1 MEQEGG
7 RRLLLLSMRS
17 VRPFSMLF
25 ILAETCSDVNAGR
38 QENGMDL
45 SRARILIIRLS
56 AIGDVLHATPVARA
70 LRRALPQAYIA
81 WLASPPASELVA
93 SCAEVDET
101 IVWDRRPFDRAVA
114 QGRIVRALRLLREA
128 RALLKERRFDIVLD
142 VQDLLLT
149 GVLAYLSGA
158 GCRIGVRERHEGAGF
173 FMTQKAPRLEEP
185 HKVRRYLAALAPLG
199 IAHEDVRI
207 TLQLPAALA
216 GFAAPFF
223 AAHAVTGARAIL
235 LVSLC
240 TTWRS
245 KEWPPERFVAA
256 LAALEEDV
264 QIVFL
269 GSSADRPVIRAAME
283 RLALFWRGRAV
294 SVAGET
300 SLLETAA
307 LMKAA
312 TLLLCPDTGPLH
324 IAAAVGL
331 PTLSLWG
338 PTRPAIYGPLHGQN
352 FFIETPH
359 PCAPCCKTRCPLGT
373 NACMKAIEAQ
383 DVARRLG
390 EALAMVRQG
399 RASR

>member
-1 MEQEGG
+1 
-7 RRLLLLSMRS
+7 
-17 VRPFSMLF
+17 
-25 ILAETCSDVNAGR
+25 
-38 QENGMDL
+38 MDL

-70 LRRALPQAYIA
+70 LRRALPAAHIA
-81 WLASPPASELVA
+81 WLASPPADELLTA
-93 SCAEVDET
+93 CPEIDELL
-101 IVWDRRPFDRAVA
+101 VWDRRPFDRAVA
-114 QGRIVRALRLLREA
+114 HGRFLEAFRLLGKA
-128 RALLKERRFDIVLD
+128 RALLVPRRFDIALD

-149 GVLAYLSGA
+149 GILARLSGA
-158 GCRIGVRERHEGAGF
+158 PRRIGVRERHEGAGF
-173 FMTQKAPRLEEP
+173 FMTEKAPKMAEP
-185 HKVRRYLAALAPLG
+185 HKVRRYLASLASLG
-199 IAHEDVRI
+199 IAHEDTRI
-207 TLQLPAALA
+207 ALQLPAALT

-223 AAHAVTGARAIL
+223 AARSIAPDRPIV

-240 TTWRS
+240 TTWQS
-245 KEWPPERFVAA
+245 KEWPPERFCAA
-256 LAALEEDV
+256 LAALPEDV

-269 GSSADRPVIRAAME
+269 GSGADRPVIEEARKTLEAS
-283 RLALFWRGRAV
+283 WRGKAV

-307 LMKAA
+307 LMKEA

-338 PTRPAIYGPLHGQN
+338 PTRPTIYGPLHGRN
-352 FFIETPH
+352 IFIESPY
-359 PCAPCCKTRCPLGT
+359 PCAPCCKTRCPSGT

-390 EALAMVRQG
+390 EVLEMMRMGHGGEGSV
-399 RASR
+399 

>member
-1 MEQEGG
+1 
-7 RRLLLLSMRS
+7 
-17 VRPFSMLF
+17 
-25 ILAETCSDVNAGR
+25 
-38 QENGMDL
+38 MDL
-45 SRARILIIRLS
+45 SHARILIIRLS

-70 LRRALPQAYIA
+70 LRRALPAAHIA
-81 WLASPPASELVA
+81 WLASPPADELLTA
-93 SCAEVDET
+93 CPEIDELL
-101 IVWDRRPFDRAVA
+101 VWDRRPFDHAVA
-114 QGRIVRALRLLREA
+114 HGRFREAFRLLREA
-128 RALLKERRFDIVLD
+128 RALLAPRRFDVVLD

-149 GVLAYLSGA
+149 GILARLSGA
-158 GCRIGVRERHEGAGF
+158 RRRIGVRERHEGAGF
-173 FMTQKAPRLEEP
+173 FMTEKAPKMAEP
-185 HKVRRYLAALAPLG
+185 HKVRRYLAALSPLG
-199 IAHEDVRI
+199 IAHEDTRI
-207 TLQLPAALA
+207 TLDLPASLA
-216 GFAAPFF
+216 GFAARFF
-223 AAHAVTGARAIL
+223 AARGVVRERPVL

-240 TTWRS
+240 TTWKS

-256 LAALEEDV
+256 LAALPDDV

-269 GSSADRPVIRAAME
+269 GSGADRPVIEAAMAQ
-283 RLALFWRGRAV
+283 LGASWRGKAV

-307 LMKAA
+307 LMKEA

-338 PTRPAIYGPLHGQN
+338 PTRPTIYGPLHGRN
-352 FFIETPH
+352 FFIETPY

-390 EALAMVRQG
+390 EALAMARQDG
-399 RASR
+399 G

>member
-1 MEQEGG
+1 
-7 RRLLLLSMRS
+7 
-17 VRPFSMLF
+17 
-25 ILAETCSDVNAGR
+25 
-38 QENGMDL
+38 MDL

-101 IVWDRRPFDRAVA
+101 IVWDRRPF
-114 QGRIVRALRLLREA
+114 
-128 RALLKERRFDIVLD
+128 
-142 VQDLLLT
+142 VQDRLLT
-149 GVLAYLSGA
+149 GILAYLSGA

-269 GSSADRPVIRAAME
+269 GSSADRPVIGAAME
-283 RLALFWRGRAV
+283 RLALFWHGRAV

>member
-1 MEQEGG
+1 
-7 RRLLLLSMRS
+7 
-17 VRPFSMLF
+17 
-25 ILAETCSDVNAGR
+25 
-38 QENGMDL
+38 MDL

-70 LRRALPQAYIA
+70 LRRALPAAHIA
-81 WLASPPASELVA
+81 WLASPPADELLTA
-93 SCAEVDET
+93 CPEIDELL
-101 IVWDRRPFDRAVA
+101 VWDRRSFDRAVA
-114 QGRIVRALRLLREA
+114 HGRFLEAFRLLGKA
-128 RALLKERRFDIVLD
+128 RALLAPRRFDIALD

-149 GVLAYLSGA
+149 GILARLSGA
-158 GCRIGVRERHEGAGF
+158 PRRIGVRERHEGAGF
-173 FMTQKAPRLEEP
+173 FMTEKAPKMAEP
-185 HKVRRYLAALAPLG
+185 HKVRRYLASLAPLG
-199 IAHEDVRI
+199 IAHEDTRI
-207 TLQLPAALA
+207 ALQLPAALT

-223 AAHAVTGARAIL
+223 AARSITPDHPIV

-240 TTWRS
+240 TTWQS
-245 KEWPPERFVAA
+245 KEWPPERFCAA
-256 LAALEEDV
+256 LAALPEDV

-269 GSSADRPVIRAAME
+269 GSGADCPVIDEAMKMLE
-283 RLALFWRGRAV
+283 VSWRGKAV

-307 LMKAA
+307 LMKEA

-338 PTRPAIYGPLHGQN
+338 PTRPTIYGPLHGRN
-352 FFIETPH
+352 FFIESPY
-359 PCAPCCKTRCPLGT
+359 PCAPCCKTRCPSGT

-390 EALAMVRQG
+390 EVLEMMRMGHGGEGSV
-399 RASR
+399 